1 MKKVLPSDDD
11 VTHMIVHGAAG
22 SGVETTLHTMAHI
35 QQYITKG
42 QPQVSTANP
51 QIQNAMAS
59 SQAGQLA

>member
-1 MKKVLPSDDD
+1 ML
-11 VTHMIVHGAAG
+11 MIVHGAAG

-35 QQYITKG
+35 QQYIAKG
-42 QPQVSTANP
+42 QPQVSTGNP